1 MVNKLNLL
9 AFFLVTFMAATGAIA
24 KDASSPFLGNESAIN
39 QYAGKGKW
47 LVVMIWAS
55 DCTVCNREAHN
66 YVDFHKLHKDKDAQM
81 LGLSIDGKEKTKEA
95 VEFLQ
100 RHQINFPNLIAE
112 PMDVATMYQERTGDN
127 WIGTP
132 SFMVFNPRGELI
144 GAQAGA
150 VPVSI
155 IESFIERESA
165 ASPAKT
171 SSN

>member
-1 MVNKLNLL
+1 MIKNLNLL
-9 AFFLVTFMAATGAIA
+9 VFLLALIFTGTHAIA
-24 KDASSPFLGNESAIN
+24 NETIDKFSGNETGIS

-55 DCTVCNREAHN
+55 DCHVCKQEAHN
-66 YVDFHKLHKDKDAQM
+66 YVEFHKQHKDKDAQVV
-81 LGLSIDGKEKTKEA
+81 GLSMDGKEKSKDA
-95 VEFLQ
+95 HEFLQ
-100 RHQINFPNLIAE
+100 RHKLNFPNLIGE
-112 PMDVATMYQERTGDN
+112 PMDVATMYQTRTGGN

-132 SFMVFNPRGELI
+132 SFMVFNPKGELI

-165 ASPAKT
+165 ASPPK
-171 SSN
+171 S

>member
-1 MVNKLNLL
+1 MFRILSLISFLIILL
-9 AFFLVTFMAATGAIA
+9 ITTGGALATDNSG
-24 KDASSPFLGNESAIN
+24 KFSGNESEIGKF
-39 QYAGKGKW
+39 AGNGKW

-66 YVDFHKLHKDKDAQM
+66 YVDFHKLHKDKDAQV
-81 LGLSIDGKEKTKEA
+81 LGLSIDGKEKTKDA
-95 VEFLQ
+95 LEFLQ
-100 RHQINFPNLIAE
+100 RHKLNFPNLIGE
-112 PMDVATMYQERTGDN
+112 PMDIATMYQERTGGD

-132 SFMVFNPRGELI
+132 SFMVFNPKGELI

-165 ASPAKT
+165 ATNPKS
-171 SSN
+171 

>member
-1 MVNKLNLL
+1 MFKKLNLL
-9 AFFLVTFMAATGAIA
+9 GFLLLLIFS
-24 KDASSPFLGNESAIN
+24 ASLSVANEESGKFYGNETEIS

-55 DCTVCNREAHN
+55 DCSVCNKEAHN
-66 YVDFHKLHKDKDAQM
+66 YIDFHKQRKDKDAQVV
-81 LGLSIDGKEKTKEA
+81 GLSMDGKEKSKDA
-95 VEFLQ
+95 LEFIK
-100 RHQINFPNLIAE
+100 RHKVNFPNLIGE
-112 PMDVATMYQERTGDN
+112 PMDVATMYQERTGGN

-132 SFMVFNPRGELI
+132 SFMVFNPKGELV

-165 ASPAKT
+165 ASPPK
-171 SSN
+171 S

>member
-1 MVNKLNLL
+1 MFKKLNLL
-9 AFFLVTFMAATGAIA
+9 GFLLLFVFSANLSVANEESG
-24 KDASSPFLGNESAIN
+24 KFYGNESAIS

-55 DCTVCNREAHN
+55 DCTVCNKEAHN
-66 YVDFHKLHKDKDAQM
+66 YIDFHKQHKDKDAQVV
-81 LGLSIDGKEKTKEA
+81 GLSMDGNEKSKDA
-95 VEFLQ
+95 HEFIK
-100 RHQINFPNLIAE
+100 RHKVNFPNLIGE
-112 PMDVATMYQERTGDN
+112 PMDVATMYQERTGGN

-132 SFMVFNPRGELI
+132 SFMVFNPKGELV

-165 ASPAKT
+165 ASPPK
-171 SSN
+171 S

>member
-1 MVNKLNLL
+1 MLTKLIQYLL
-9 AFFLVTFMAATGAIA
+9 ILVLTSSSAFAAETGHQFA
-24 KDASSPFLGNESAIN
+24 GNETDIGK
-39 QYAGKGKW
+39 YAGNGKW

-55 DCTVCNREAHN
+55 DCTVCNKEAHN

-81 LGLSIDGKEKTKEA
+81 VGLSIDGKEKTKEA
-95 VEFLQ
+95 VEFIK
-100 RHQINFPNLIAE
+100 RHKVNFPNLIGE
-112 PMDVATMYQERTGDN
+112 PMDVAAMYQERTGGN

-132 SFMVFNPRGELI
+132 SFMVFNPKGELI

-165 ASPAKT
+165 ATNKKS
-171 SSN
+171 